1 MEFVG
6 HKRIKMFQ
14 IDGEIDDDNNIPRV
28 RQRYEKS
35 LVDIMRSQG
44 FVPHLDLEPAFSLEY
59 DNKRY
64 KFLMS
69 IYGVYVGKAKA
80 KCFHGVTV
88 NNLIP
93 MTSTQTS
100 K

>member
-14 IDGEIDDDNNIPRV
+14 IDGQIDDDNNIPNV
-28 RQRYEKS
+28 RLKYEIA

-59 DNKRY
+59 DNEVY

-69 IYGVYVGKAKA
+69 VYGVYVGKVKA
-80 KCFHGVTV
+80 RCFQGVTV

-93 MTSTQTS
+93 MSTTQS
-100 K
+100 DR